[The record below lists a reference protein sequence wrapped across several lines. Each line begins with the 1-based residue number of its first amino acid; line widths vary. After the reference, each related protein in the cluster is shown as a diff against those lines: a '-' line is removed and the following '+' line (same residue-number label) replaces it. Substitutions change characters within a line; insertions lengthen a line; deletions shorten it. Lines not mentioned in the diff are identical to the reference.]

1 MRAFFKR
8 HSGIV
13 RTAEFALAAG
23 AALVALGAGGD
34 MFVVTIALS
43 VALLFAFLG
52 FSASNL
58 PSWGAVVGATA
69 VVVAVLIAE
78 GGLLYWHFHAG
89 VTQVDIIIV
98 PPSENSILT
107 WDPPRDVSIR
117 TVRLNGGAIPP
128 DSGSRGPIF
137 RIKNLGSAVINDV
150 LLRWGQLG
158 DEKQLQDAIAKVSAF
173 KEFNVDNHDL
183 RRSEYTFKLPFLA
196 PEIDNK
202 SYVDL
207 PIPYYVY
214 RFAEVYIAAILA
226 VNPLMTDTIQVPF
239 RLTITWDQPSYGSEQ
254 FMVII
259 IARNM
264 NPNPPPTKNE
274 QMMKLSDGTSRP
286 LPKVIAE
293 LTFNIERTAAH

>member
-13 RTAEFALAAG
+13 RTAEFALAAA

-34 MFVVTIALS
+34 LFVVTIALS

-52 FSASNL
+52 FSGSNL
-58 PSWGAVVGATA
+58 PSWKAVVGATA
-69 VVVAVLIAE
+69 VVAAVLLAE
-78 GGLLYWHFHAG
+78 GGLLYWHFHAS
-89 VTQVDIIIV
+89 VAQVDIIVV

-137 RIKNLGSAVINDV
+137 RIKNLGSAVIHDV
-150 LLRWGQLG
+150 SLRWDQLG
-158 DEKQLQDAIAKVSAF
+158 DERQLQDAIAKVSTF
-173 KEFNVDNHDL
+173 KEFNVDNPDV
-183 RRSEYTFKLPFLA
+183 RRRDYTVTLPFLA
-196 PEIDNK
+196 PEIDNR
-202 SYVDL
+202 SYFDL

-214 RFAEVYIAAILA
+214 RFAEVYIAAVLA
-226 VNPLMTDTIQVPF
+226 ANPLRADTIEVPF
-239 RLTITWDQPSYGSEQ
+239 RLTISWDQPSYGSEK
-254 FMVII
+254 FKVVI

-264 NPNPPPTKNE
+264 NPNPPQTKEE

-286 LPKVIAE
+286 LPNITAE
-293 LTFNIERTAAH
+293 LTFNIEPTH